1 MKTKVMLLVVI
12 LSLFL
17 LIPVSIIKSVAN
29 DNDIEYGKM
38 AKYLPS
44 NGEMYG
50 WIKDLWKIG
59 MQGEY
64 GYRMPGTAAD
74 LAGTNYVLNKFQK
87 FGLVNTFL
95 EPVPATY
102 SYPDTWKLE
111 VNGNDMPCYFL
122 RYVGFT
128 SPQGIT
134 APMVYVGR
142 GSDAEFD
149 AVPGGVAGKIVVVDI
164 YALPTPTSAFL
175 PATLFRYDPD
185 NTLDGDNV
193 MENWPPINFNSY
205 DKARDRGAAGYVA
218 ILTFTVNDN
227 NQFLH
232 YYFDGSI
239 PGVSVSP
246 VEGAYLR
253 NLIASGPAEAK
264 LTLTGSNGSG
274 EVYNV
279 YGTIPGKNYGTE
291 ADRFIVVETHHD
303 GWACNEGSG
312 TSVVLAIA
320 KYFSQFPATTRNYSI
335 VFCALGSHFGK
346 KTAWNTPPG
355 YYEYRLL
362 QQGKIKCAFPIEMIA
377 KQFKIID
384 GKYVS
389 TGLASPRGLL
399 MNALLPSG
407 PFLINAASTAMTKYQ
422 LDRTSLVHYA
432 HGEAL
437 KWMASGIPFVGHIAE
452 NAPQFTSADTPNT
465 VLVETLRPTTAAFVD
480 IIKAVDASF

>member
-1 MKTKVMLLVVI
+1 MKTKVMLLMVV
-12 LSLFL
+12 LAVSLI
-17 LIPVSIIKSVAN
+17 IPFPNTTSLAS
-29 DNDIEYGKM
+29 DNDIEYGRM
-38 AKYLPS
+38 ARYLPS
-44 NGEMYG
+44 NGEMNG
-50 WIKDLWKIG
+50 WVRDLWNIG
-59 MQGEY
+59 VRGEY
-64 GYRMPGTAAD
+64 GYRMPGTLAD
-74 LAGTNYVLNKFQK
+74 LQGTNYVLKKFQK

-102 SYPDTWKLE
+102 SFPDTWKLE
-111 VNGNDMPCYFL
+111 VNGTNMPCYFL

-128 SPQGIT
+128 SPQGLT
-134 APMVYVGR
+134 APLVYVGR

-175 PATLFRYDPD
+175 PATIFQYDPHG
-185 NTLDGDNV
+185 TLVGDNV
-193 MENWPPINFNSY
+193 MENWPPVNFNSY

-218 ILTFTVNDN
+218 ILTFTVNSN

-246 VEGAYLR
+246 VKGAYLKS
-253 NLIASGPAEAK
+253 LMASGPVEAK
-264 LTLTGSNGSG
+264 LTVTGSNGSG
-274 EVYNV
+274 QVYNV
-279 YGTIPGKNYGTE
+279 YGTIPGKNYGTG

-320 KYFSQFPATTRNYSI
+320 KYFSQFPAAARNYSI

-346 KTAWNTPPG
+346 KAAWDS
-355 YYEYRLL
+355 YDSYEYELL
-362 QQGKIKCAFPIEMIA
+362 QGGKIKCAFPIEMIA
-377 KQFKIID
+377 KQFKIRD
-384 GKYVS
+384 GRYVS
-389 TGLASPRGLL
+389 TGLASPRGIL

-422 LDRTSLVHYA
+422 LDRSSLVHYA

-465 VLVETLRPTTAAFVD
+465 VLVESLRPTTAAFVD
-480 IIKAVDASF
+480 IIKAVDAGL